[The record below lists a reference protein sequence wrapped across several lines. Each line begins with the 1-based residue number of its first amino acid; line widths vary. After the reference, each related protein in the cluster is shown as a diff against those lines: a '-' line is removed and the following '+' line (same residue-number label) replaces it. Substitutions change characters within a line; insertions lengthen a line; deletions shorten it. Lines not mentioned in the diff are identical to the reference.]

1 MISIRRVGAFA
12 TALTVAGSLAL
23 AGCGGQGGDRG
34 GGPNSDGD
42 EQGAGSASAVKAYDI
57 NPVSRDGV
65 KDGGLL
71 RWGLNEYPTNWN
83 LNHVDGNLAM
93 VKKVIDGLMPSAFR
107 SNEKGEISANADYL
121 LAGRITESNPKQVV
135 TLTLNPKARW
145 SDGTPITWEDYRA
158 QWKALNGANAD
169 YRVAGTTGYHD
180 IESVEKG
187 KDVHEVVVTFAKPF
201 GDWQSL
207 FGPLYPRST
216 NATAEAFN
224 NAWLNRIPVTAGPF
238 KFVSFDQTAKTI
250 TIARDE
256 RWWGDRAKLDKIIY
270 RALESDALVGAFS
283 NGELDTFDVGPSA
296 PDYARAKS
304 SQGAIIRQA
313 AGPDFRHFTMNG
325 ESEQLSDVNVRRAVA
340 MGVNRQA
347 IAQSDLQGLDWPIV
361 LLNNHFFMNTQDGYR
376 DNAGETGVYNPEK
389 AKQLLDAAGWKMSGQ
404 TRVKNGRELNLRFVM
419 PSGLQLTKS
428 EAEIA
433 QNMLAQ
439 IGVKVTLQAVPSD
452 DYFTKYI
459 IPGNYDITAFAYVGT
474 PFPVSSGYGQYANA
488 VRDSKGQPQWNANL
502 GRIGS
507 PEINA
512 AMDKATADLDGAQ
525 AIADTNAAD
534 KLIWEAVNVVTLYQ
548 RPQNVAVNKD
558 IANYGARGF
567 YDLKYQDIGFT
578 K

>member
-1 MISIRRVGAFA
+1 MIAIRRVGAFA
-12 TALTVAGSLAL
+12 AALTVAGSLAL
-23 AGCGGQGGDRG
+23 TGCGGRGGDG
-34 GGPNSDGD
+34 AGGPRSDGD
-42 EQGAGSASAVKAYDI
+42 ESPPGSASAVKAYDV
-57 NPVSRDGV
+57 NPVPRNGV

-71 RWGLNEYPTNWN
+71 RWGLNEYPANWN

-93 VKKVIDGLMPSAFR
+93 VKKVVDALMPSAFR
-107 SNEKGEISANADYL
+107 SNEKGEISANTDYL
-121 LAGRITESNPKQVV
+121 ISGRITAREPRQVV
-135 TLTLNPKARW
+135 TMTLNPKARW
-145 SDGTPITWEDYRA
+145 SDGTPITWEDYHA
-158 QWKALNGANAD
+158 QWQAMNGRNGD
-169 YRVAGTTGYHD
+169 YRVAGITGYQD
-180 IESVEKG
+180 IASVVRG
-187 KDVHEVVVTFAKPF
+187 KDDHEVVVTFAKPF
-201 GDWQSL
+201 GDWQAL
-207 FGPLYPRST
+207 FAPLYPKST
-216 NATAEAFN
+216 NATAETFN
-224 NAWLNRIPVTAGPF
+224 NGWLNRIPATAGPF
-238 KFVSFDQTAKTI
+238 KFVSFDQTAKTV

-256 RWWGDRAKLDKIIY
+256 RWWGERAKLDQIIF

-304 SQGAIIRQA
+304 SRGAIIRQA
-313 AGPDFRHFTMNG
+313 AGPDFRHLTMNG
-325 ESEQLSDVNVRRAVA
+325 ESELLSDVNVRRAVA
-340 MGVNRQA
+340 MGINRQA

-361 LLNNHFFMNTQDGYR
+361 LLNNHFFMNTQDGYQ
-376 DNAGETGVYNPEK
+376 DNAGETGAYNPDE
-389 AKQLLDAAGWKMSGQ
+389 ARRLLDAAGWRLSGQ
-404 TRVKNGRELNLRFVM
+404 TRMKNGRELNLRFIM

-488 VRDSKGQPQWNANL
+488 TKDAEGRSQWNANL

-507 PEINA
+507 PQINA

-525 AIADTNAAD
+525 AAADTNAAD
-534 KLIWEAVNVVTLYQ
+534 RLIWEAVNVVPLYQ
-548 RPQNVAVNKD
+548 RPQNVAVKKT

-567 YDLKYQDIGFT
+567 YDLRYQDIGFT